1 MGTRPIYS
9 YGNDRATQ
17 RTTISQ
23 AHSTREGSRDRGVAA
38 SAGEGAPHR
47 AAAARHA
54 LGSSSRLRRRWTIE
68 ASHGDNA
75 LAMESPALPRLALTL
90 AAALLLTAPV
100 HAQERTG
107 IPAVVAKARPAVVNI
122 ATRQV
127 TYDVLLRAVPA
138 QGLGSG
144 VIFDSRGYVL
154 TNNHVVQGAQQ
165 IRVTLPDGR
174 AFPGKLIGSDPIT
187 DLAVVKIDG
196 RDLLV
201 AQLGDSSKLEIGETV
216 IAIGNPLGLEGGPTV
231 TVGVVS
237 ALARSIED
245 PGGPTL
251 HDLIQTDAA
260 INPGNSGGLLIRM
273 SGEVIGIN
281 TAIIQGAQGIGFA
294 ISINSAKP
302 IVQELLAHGRIVRP
316 VIGIVPVSVTPQ
328 IAAAYDLPVDR
339 GVLVAKLDPRGPAAK
354 AGMRA
359 GDIIV
364 AIGGQPVKSLADLR
378 TAVGQHKIGAVVDMA
393 VRREKSSVTLKVT
406 LAEMR

>member
-1 MGTRPIYS
+1 MAPPSMRNGHTTYLFIWQRPCHAE
-9 YGNDRATQ
+9 NDDF
-17 RTTISQ
+17 S
-23 AHSTREGSRDRGVAA
+23 SPFDSEGSRDRGVAA

-201 AQLGDSSKLEIGETV
+201 AQLGASSKLEIGETV

-260 INPGNSGGLLIRM
+260 INPGNSGGPLIRM
-273 SGEVIGIN
+273 SGEVIGVN

-302 IVQELLAHGRIVRP
+302 IVQELLRRGPPVERVGPGGGAPAGPRSLRPPGRPRRP
-316 VIGIVPVSVTPQ
+316 
-328 IAAAYDLPVDR
+328 DR
-339 GVLVAKLDPRGPAAK
+339 PRGSPGARRESRNAN
-354 AGMRA
+354 
-359 GDIIV
+359 
-364 AIGGQPVKSLADLR
+364 GGHHRGDLR
-378 TAVGQHKIGAVVDMA
+378 PPGEEPGRSANGGRTAQG
-393 VRREKSSVTLKVT
+393 RR
-406 LAEMR
+406 RRRHGG

>member
-1 MGTRPIYS
+1 M
-9 YGNDRATQ
+9 DR
-17 RTTISQ
+17 
-23 AHSTREGSRDRGVAA
+23 H
-38 SAGEGAPHR
+38 
-47 AAAARHA
+47 
-54 LGSSSRLRRRWTIE
+54 
-68 ASHGDNA
+68 
-75 LAMESPALPRLALTL
+75 ALPRLALTL
-90 AAALLLTAPV
+90 VAALLLTSPGR
-100 HAQERTG
+100 AQERAG

-122 ATRQV
+122 ATRQM
-127 TYDVLLRAVPA
+127 TYDALLRAVPA

-144 VIFDSRGYVL
+144 AIFDARGYIL

-174 AFPGKLIGSDPIT
+174 TFPGKLIGADPIT
-187 DLAVVKIDG
+187 DLAVVKIEA
-196 RDLLV
+196 RDLPV

-260 INPGNSGGLLIRM
+260 INPGNSGGPLIRLT
-273 SGEVIGIN
+273 GEVIGVN

-328 IAAAYDLPVDR
+328 IAAAYELPVDR
-339 GVLVAKLDPRGPAAK
+339 GVLVARLDPRGPAAK
-354 AGMRA
+354 AGMRQ

-364 AIGGQPVKSLADLR
+364 SVRGQPVKSLGDLR
-378 TAVGQHKIGAVVDMA
+378 NAVGKHKIGDVVDMA
-393 VRREKSSVTLKVT
+393 VRREKTSVTLKVT

>member
-1 MGTRPIYS
+1 M
-9 YGNDRATQ
+9 
-17 RTTISQ
+17 
-23 AHSTREGSRDRGVAA
+23 E
-38 SAGEGAPHR
+38 
-47 AAAARHA
+47 RH
-54 LGSSSRLRRRWTIE
+54 
-68 ASHGDNA
+68 
-75 LAMESPALPRLALTL
+75 ALPRLALTIV
-90 AAALLLTAPV
+90 AALLLTSPAR
-100 HAQERTG
+100 AQERTG

-127 TYDVLLRAVPA
+127 TYDALLRAVPA
-138 QGLGSG
+138 QGVGSG
-144 VIFDSRGYVL
+144 AIFDARGYVL

-174 AFPGKLIGSDPIT
+174 AFPGKLIGADPIT
-187 DLAVVKIDG
+187 DLAVVKIDA
-196 RDLLV
+196 RDLPV
-201 AQLGDSSKLEIGETV
+201 AQLGDSAKLEIGETV

-260 INPGNSGGLLIRM
+260 INPGNSGGPLIRM
-273 SGEVIGIN
+273 TGEVIGVN

-302 IVQELLAHGRIVRP
+302 IIQELLANGRIVRP

-328 IAAAYDLPVDR
+328 VAAAYDLPVDR
-339 GVLVAKLDPRGPAAK
+339 GVLVARLDPRGPAAK
-354 AGMRA
+354 AGMRQ

-364 AIGGQPVKSLADLR
+364 AVGGQPVKSLGDLR
-378 TAVGQHKIGAVVDMA
+378 NLLGQHKVGDVIEMA
-393 VRREKSSVTLKVT
+393 ARREKTSVKLKVT

>member
-1 MGTRPIYS
+1 MNRP
-9 YGNDRATQ
+9 
-17 RTTISQ
+17 
-23 AHSTREGSRDRGVAA
+23 
-38 SAGEGAPHR
+38 APR
-47 AAAARHA
+47 
-54 LGSSSRLRRRWTIE
+54 
-68 ASHGDNA
+68 
-75 LAMESPALPRLALTL
+75 RLALTIL
-90 AAALLLTAPV
+90 AVLLLATPLS
-100 HAQERTG
+100 AQERAG
-107 IPAVVAKARPAVVNI
+107 IPAVVVKARPAVVNI
-122 ATRQV
+122 AIRQV
-127 TYDVLLRAVPA
+127 TYDALLRAVPA

-144 VIFDSRGYVL
+144 VIFDPRGYVL

-174 AFPGKLIGSDPIT
+174 GFPGKLVGTDPIT

-196 RDLLV
+196 RDLPV
-201 AQLGDSSKLEIGETV
+201 APLGDSSKLEIGETV

-237 ALARSIED
+237 ALTRSIED

-260 INPGNSGGLLIRM
+260 INPGNSGGPLIRM

-302 IVQELLAHGRIVRP
+302 IVQELLAHGRLVRP

-328 IAAAYDLPVDR
+328 IAASYDLPVDR
-339 GVLVAKLDPRGPAAK
+339 GVLIAKLDPRGPAAR

-364 AIGGQPVKSLADLR
+364 AVSGHPVKNLADLR
-378 TAVGQHKIGAVVDMA
+378 SAVAQHKIGEVLDMA
-393 VRREKSSVTLKVT
+393 VRREKASVTLEVT
-406 LAEMR
+406 LGEML

>member
-1 MGTRPIYS
+1 MEPPR
-9 YGNDRATQ
+9 
-17 RTTISQ
+17 
-23 AHSTREGSRDRGVAA
+23 
-38 SAGEGAPHR
+38 
-47 AAAARHA
+47 
-54 LGSSSRLRRRWTIE
+54 
-68 ASHGDNA
+68 GDNA
-75 LAMESPALPRLALTL
+75 LAMDKPALPRLALTIV
-90 AAALLLTAPV
+90 AALLLTAPV
-100 HAQERTG
+100 RAQERTG

-127 TYDVLLRAVPA
+127 TYDALLRAVPA

-144 VIFDSRGYVL
+144 AIFDARGYVL
-154 TNNHVVQGAQQ
+154 TNNHVVQDAQQ

-174 AFPGKLIGSDPIT
+174 AFPGKLIGADPIT
-187 DLAVVKIDG
+187 DVAVVKIDG
-196 RDLLV
+196 RDLPV

-260 INPGNSGGLLIRM
+260 INPGNSGGPLIRM
-273 SGEVIGIN
+273 SGEVIGVN

-328 IAAAYDLPVDR
+328 VAAAYDLPVDR
-339 GVLVAKLDPRGPAAK
+339 GILIARVDPRGPAAK
-354 AGMRA
+354 AGMRM

-364 AIGGQPVKSLADLR
+364 AISSHPVKSLADLR
-378 TAVGQHKIGAVVDMA
+378 TAVAKHKVGDVVDMA
-393 VRREKSSVTLKVT
+393 VRREKASVTLRVT
-406 LAEMR
+406 LAESR

>member
-1 MGTRPIYS
+1 M
-9 YGNDRATQ
+9 DR
-17 RTTISQ
+17 
-23 AHSTREGSRDRGVAA
+23 
-38 SAGEGAPHR
+38 
-47 AAAARHA
+47 
-54 LGSSSRLRRRWTIE
+54 
-68 ASHGDNA
+68 HG
-75 LAMESPALPRLALTL
+75 LPRLALTL
-90 AAALLLTAPV
+90 VVALLLTAPV
-100 HAQERTG
+100 GAQERTG

-127 TYDVLLRAVPA
+127 TYDALLRAVPA

-144 VIFDSRGYVL
+144 VIFDARGYVL

-174 AFPGKLIGSDPIT
+174 GFPGKLIGADPIT

-196 RDLLV
+196 RDLPV
-201 AQLGDSSKLEIGETV
+201 AQLGDSSRLEIGETV

-260 INPGNSGGLLIRM
+260 INPGNSGGPLIRM
-273 SGEVIGIN
+273 NGEVIGVN

-339 GVLVAKLDPRGPAAK
+339 GVLIAKLDPRGPAAR

-364 AIGGQPVKSLADLR
+364 AISGHPVKSLADLR
-378 TAVGQHKIGAVVDMA
+378 TAVAQRKVGDVIDMA
-393 VRREKSSVTLKVT
+393 VRREKASVTLKVT

>member
-1 MGTRPIYS
+1 MAFSLSMRQWHTIRLR
-9 YGNDRATQ
+9 NDRAIQ
-17 RTTISQ
+17 RTAIFAPIRLGWVTVTEVSPPQ
-23 AHSTREGSRDRGVAA
+23 LERMRPTAAPGRWTREAFR
-38 SAGEGAPHR
+38 E
-47 AAAARHA
+47 
-54 LGSSSRLRRRWTIE
+54 
-68 ASHGDNA
+68 DNA
-75 LAMESPALPRLALTL
+75 LAMKRPTLLSLVLTL
-90 AAALLLTAPV
+90 VVALLLTSPAR
-100 HAQERTG
+100 AQERAG
-107 IPAVVAKARPAVVNI
+107 IPSVVAKVRPAVVNI

-127 TYDVLLRAVPA
+127 TYDALLRAVPA

-144 VIFDSRGYVL
+144 AIFDARGYVL

-174 AFPGKLIGSDPIT
+174 TFPGKLVGADPVT

-196 RDLLV
+196 RDLPV
-201 AQLGDSSKLEIGETV
+201 AQLGDSAKLEVGETV

-260 INPGNSGGLLIRM
+260 INPGNSGGPLIRM
-273 SGEVIGIN
+273 GGEVIGVN

-328 IAAAYDLPVDR
+328 VAAAYDLPVDR
-339 GVLVAKLDPRGPAAK
+339 GVLIAKLDPRGPGAK
-354 AGMRA
+354 AGLRA

-378 TAVGQHKIGAVVDMA
+378 TAVGQHKVGEAVDMT

-406 LAEMR
+406 LADMR

>member
-1 MGTRPIYS
+1 M
-9 YGNDRATQ
+9 Q
-17 RTTISQ
+17 RTAIFAPIRLGWVT
-23 AHSTREGSRDRGVAA
+23 ATEA
-38 SAGEGAPHR
+38 SPPQLERVRPT
-47 AAAARHA
+47 AAR
-54 LGSSSRLRRRWTIE
+54 GRWTSE
-68 ASHGDNA
+68 ASREDNA
-75 LAMESPALPRLALTL
+75 LAMKRPTLLSLVLTLVAALFLPSPAR
-90 AAALLLTAPV
+90 
-100 HAQERTG
+100 AQERTG

-127 TYDVLLRAVPA
+127 TYDTLLRAVPA

-144 VIFDSRGYVL
+144 AIFDARGYVL

-174 AFPGKLIGSDPIT
+174 TFPGKLVGADPVT

-196 RDLLV
+196 RDLPV
-201 AQLGDSSKLEIGETV
+201 AQLGDSAKLEVGETV

-260 INPGNSGGLLIRM
+260 INPGNSGGPLIRM
-273 SGEVIGIN
+273 SGEVIGVN

-378 TAVGQHKIGAVVDMA
+378 TAVGQHKVGAVVDMA